1 MPVQGDILELTI
13 DSSGFEGTSIARYEG
28 MVVFVEGAVAGD
40 VVRARIFR
48 TKKKHLEAK
57 VVEVLQP
64 SPNRTT
70 PRCKYFGTCGGCRWQ
85 HVQYESQLAFKQQH
99 VVDALERIG
108 GFKGVPVL
116 PIIPSKEI
124 YFYRNKLEFSFGDRP
139 WLETPPQDSP
149 IEGRGNMTG
158 AMALGFHIPQRYD
171 KILDIDECHLQS
183 ELSNGIL
190 NAVKSFAIAHSL
202 PAYTSEPQ
210 SGYLRNLVI
219 REGKNTGD
227 VMVNLVTFDDRPDV
241 MRELTAE
248 LTKSFPEIV
257 AVVNNI
263 TSKLANIAV
272 GEMEKVY
279 YGSGVF
285 TEKIGEYLFHLS
297 ANSFFQTNTR
307 QAETLYAVT
316 KEFAELNPRDVV
328 YDLYCGTGAISLY
341 VSGAVKQ
348 VVGIELIESSI
359 INARMNAEVNG
370 ILNCEFIAGDLKDLL
385 TKDVAWKGKYAKP
398 DMLIIDPPRS
408 GMHPKAVDEIGVMKI
423 PKIVYVSCNPAT
435 LARDLQLLSPFGY
448 SIEKVQPIDMF
459 PHTYHIESVAKLT
472 LHERLTAK

>member
-1 MPVQGDILELTI
+1 MPARGDILELTI
-13 DSSGFEGTSIARYEG
+13 DSSGFEGTSVARHEG

-99 VVDALERIG
+99 VIDALERIG
-108 GFKGVPVL
+108 GFKGIQVL

-139 WLETPPQDSP
+139 WLETPPPAIPLEEKGDSTRP
-149 IEGRGNMTG
+149 MV
-158 AMALGFHIPQRYD
+158 LGFHIPQRYD

-190 NAVKSFAIAHSL
+190 NAVKSFAVEHSL
-202 PAYTSEPQ
+202 PAYTSLPQ

-227 VMVNLVTFDDRPDV
+227 VMVNLVTFDDRPEI
-241 MRELTAE
+241 MKELTGE

-257 AVVNNI
+257 TVVNNI
-263 TSKLANIAV
+263 TAKLANVAV
-272 GEMEKVY
+272 GETEKVY

-285 TEKIGEYLFHLS
+285 TEKIGDLLFHLS
-297 ANSFFQTNTR
+297 ANSFFQTNTH
-307 QAETLYAVT
+307 QAEMLYAVT
-316 KEFAELNPRDVV
+316 KEFAELKPSDVV
-328 YDLYCGTGAISLY
+328 YDLYCGTGTISLY
-341 VSGAVKQ
+341 ISGVVKQ
-348 VVGIELIESSI
+348 VIGIELVESSI

-370 ILNCEFIAGDLKDLL
+370 IRNCEFIAGDLRDLL
-385 TKDVAWKGKYAKP
+385 TKDVGWKEKHAAP
-398 DMLIIDPPRS
+398 DVLIIDPPRS
-408 GMHPKAVDEIGVMKI
+408 GMHPKAVEEIGVMKI
-423 PKIVYVSCNPAT
+423 PRIVYVSCNPAT
-435 LARDLQLLSPFGY
+435 LARDLQLLSLFGY
-448 SIEKVQPIDMF
+448 SIEKVQPVDMF
-459 PHTYHIESVAKLT
+459 PHTYHIESVTKLT
-472 LHERLTAK
+472 LM